1 MIELVS
7 ADRCI
12 GCRLCVKVCPTNV
25 FGMKGKLAFIARQE
39 DCQTCFM
46 CEAYCPVD
54 ALYVA
59 PQGETAVQVDEQELI
74 ASGLLGSWRAE
85 IGWNPDAADTM
96 AERDTTPFFEVFT
109 EAFRGK

>member
-25 FGMKGKLAFIARQE
+25 FDMSGKLAVIARQE

-59 PQGETAVQVDEQELI
+59 PQGEVSAQVDEQELI

-85 IGWNPDAADTM
+85 IGWNPGAEDTM

-109 EAFRGK
+109 EANRGQ

>member
-7 ADRCI
+7 KDRCI
-12 GCRLCVKVCPTNV
+12 GCSLCVKVCPTNV
-25 FGMKGKLAFIARQE
+25 FEMQGKLPVIARQD

-59 PQGETAVQVDEQELI
+59 PQGECSVEVNEEELVS
-74 ASGLLGSWRAE
+74 SGLLGSWRAE
-85 IGWNPDAADTM
+85 IGWSRDSVSTM
-96 AERDTTPFFEVFT
+96 AERDTTPFFETFT
-109 EAFRGK
+109 EQYRGR

>member
-7 ADRCI
+7 EDRCI

-25 FGMKGKLAFIARQE
+25 FDMMGTLPVISRQE

-59 PQGETAVQVDEQELI
+59 PQAERLVGVDEGELI
-74 ASGLLGSWRAE
+74 SSGLLGSWRAE
-85 IGWNPDAADTM
+85 IGWSTNSAATM

-109 EAFRGK
+109 EQYRGK

>member
-7 ADRCI
+7 KDRCV
-12 GCRLCVKVCPTNV
+12 GCGLCVKVCPTNV
-25 FGMKGKLAFIARQE
+25 FAMEEKLAVIARQE

-59 PQGETAVQVDEQELI
+59 PQGDASVEVDEAELA
-74 ASGLLGSWRAE
+74 ASGLLGSWRTE
-85 IGWNPDAADTM
+85 IGWGPRAAGTM
-96 AERDTTPFFEVFT
+96 AERDTTPFFERFT
-109 EAFRGK
+109 AAHRGP

>member
-25 FGMKGKLAFIARQE
+25 FDMSGKLAVIARQE

-59 PQGETAVQVDEQELI
+59 PQGEVSVQVDEQELI

-85 IGWNPDAADTM
+85 IGWNPGAEDTM

-109 EAFRGK
+109 EANRDQ